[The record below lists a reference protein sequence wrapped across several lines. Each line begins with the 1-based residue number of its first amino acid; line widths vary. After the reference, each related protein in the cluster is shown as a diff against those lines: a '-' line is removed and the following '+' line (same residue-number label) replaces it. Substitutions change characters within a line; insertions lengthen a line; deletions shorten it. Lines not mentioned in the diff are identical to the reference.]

1 MMFDVR
7 FHLGRGQHYKHW
19 QVKSPDG
26 VVYYDPKK
34 YSLVMS
40 NCVLKNNR
48 TKAEKIFESK
58 RRDVCGFV
66 RCSNYR
72 IIDLCQSDYMFL
84 EPEVKFELMFDPKIA
99 PYWRK
104 HNDPNAYD
112 GMTYSTLVT
121 NGRRVFVLSV

>member
-1 MMFDVR
+1 MFDVR

-19 QVKSPDG
+19 QVKSPDS
-26 VVYYDPKK
+26 VAYYDPKV
-34 YSLVMS
+34 YSLIL
-40 NCVLKNNR
+40 NECCLKNNR
-48 TKAEKIFESK
+48 NKAEKIFESK

-66 RCSNYR
+66 RCSQYTAV
-72 IIDLCQSDYMFL
+72 LKEYTDYMFL

-112 GMTYSTLVT
+112 GLTYSTLVT
-121 NGRRVFVLSV
+121 NDKRVFVLTV

>member
-1 MMFDVR
+1 MFDIR
-7 FHLGRGQHYKHW
+7 FHLGAGQHYKHW
-19 QVKSPDG
+19 QVKSASG
-26 VVYYDPKK
+26 VVYYDPKE

-40 NCVLKNNR
+40 DCVLKNNR
-48 TKAEKIFESK
+48 NKAEKIFESK

-66 RCSNYR
+66 RCYNYR

-84 EPEVKFELMFDPKIA
+84 EPGVKFELMFDPKIA